1 MSLKSRK
8 KKKKTKKKGKK
19 GELTED
25 GDSVFHKALNGEGV
39 AGGVDSTT
47 LDTRP
52 LANCG
57 HPANNAV
64 QHDGALLN

>member
-1 MSLKSRK
+1 MM
-8 KKKKTKKKGKK
+8 KTKQNRA
-19 GELTED
+19 ELTED
-25 GDSVFHKALNGEGV
+25 GDGVLHKPLNGEGV

-57 HPANNAV
+57 HPANNAI